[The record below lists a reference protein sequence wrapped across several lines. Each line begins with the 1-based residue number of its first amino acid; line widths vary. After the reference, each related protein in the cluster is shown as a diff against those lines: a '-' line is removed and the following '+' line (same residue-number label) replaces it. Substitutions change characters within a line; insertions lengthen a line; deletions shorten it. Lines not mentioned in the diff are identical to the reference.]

1 MLLSHDFTIIQDTER
16 RDSIPEEGSEHH
28 HLGQTRQMKP
38 IYEIDK
44 QANNENEP
52 NAATVSDDSAGQKKK
67 IEIDVKQHS

>member
-1 MLLSHDFTIIQDTER
+1 
-16 RDSIPEEGSEHH
+16 
-28 HLGQTRQMKP
+28 MKP

-67 IEIDVKQHS
+67 IEIDVKQDVKADS